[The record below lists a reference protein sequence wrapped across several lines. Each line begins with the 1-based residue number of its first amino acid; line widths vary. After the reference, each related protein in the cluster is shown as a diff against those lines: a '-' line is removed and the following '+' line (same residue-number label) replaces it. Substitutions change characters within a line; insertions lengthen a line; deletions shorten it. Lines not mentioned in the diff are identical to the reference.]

1 MGKWTATV
9 TNKGYAL
16 QAKLLSTDKLT
27 LTRVVSGSGSCAVT
41 QLINQTA
48 ITDIEQ
54 ELTVDSL
61 SYDSYGNARLKVIL
75 SNLGLTT
82 GYDVNQ
88 IGIYATDPDEG
99 EILYAIAQVDK
110 AENIPSISEQPNGF
124 YCSWDFSLTYSN
136 AENVNVTIDPSNAL
150 SQDTADKRY
159 LQLVKIGE
167 GLEFDE
173 DGNLKAKAQ
182 EITVDAE
189 LNAESENPVQNKVVY
204 AALQKSGYTHPT
216 HDAHESGLYK
226 IEIDSKGHVVA
237 VTAVTKTDITA
248 LGIPSTNTQN
258 TAGSTDISKK
268 IYLIGTQSQ
277 ANYLQTF
284 SHDTVY
290 VGADGCL
297 YSDSKKVSVEGHTHT
312 DATISSSGF
321 MSVADKTKL
330 DGIPTDPHYR
340 ASSVGLQ
347 HKKLYLIGAASQGN
361 GMATNSNEGVYIGTD
376 GCLYSDSKKVI
387 TDVDDAES
395 LEKLIEAGID
405 IENSTNPTS
414 TRLVYILAELIAESV
429 CKAPDYVSV
438 SPEGYAN
445 SGLVEG
451 SGAIGWGNT
460 VSAANSFAVGY
471 LNVVSAEKSVAIGDS
486 NTVSGLGRGVAI
498 GYENTVDGQDALAVG
513 HENTAHDFQTVV
525 GKIADT
531 STTEKGA
538 CNLFST
544 NGSVFV
550 VGNGQGTVSGSN
562 VTYTKSNAF
571 RVSAA
576 GKCYGVNA
584 FVSSGADFAEYFEW
598 ADGNPDGEDRRGR
611 FVTLDGD
618 KIRYANA
625 DDDYILGVVSTIGA
639 FIGNAYSEIWQGRYL
654 TDEFGDYLTETVEV
668 PETTVEREVQKVVNK
683 LTGET
688 TTEVIT
694 EVIPAHTETRYIL
707 NPDYDPEQEYI
718 SREFRK
724 EWSPVGFHGQVVVID
739 DGTCQV
745 NGYCKP
751 STDGTA
757 TASETGYRV
766 MKRIDNTHVRVLVK

>member
-16 QAKLLSTDKLT
+16 QAQLLSTDKLT

-48 ITDIEQ
+48 IANIKQ

-75 SNLGLTT
+75 SNIGLTT

-99 EILYAIAQVDK
+99 EILYAIAQADK
-110 AENIPSISEQPNGF
+110 AESIPSISEQPNGF
-124 YCSWDFSLTYSN
+124 YCSWDFALTYSN
-136 AENVNVTIDPSNAL
+136 AENVNVTIDPTHSL

-173 DGNLKAKAQ
+173 NGNLKAKAQ
-182 EITVDAE
+182 EITVDDA
-189 LNAESENPVQNKVVY
+189 LSSESENPVQNKVVY
-204 AALQKSGYTHPT
+204 AALQKSGYSHPT
-216 HDAHESGLYK
+216 HDAHDSGLYK
-226 IEIDSKGHVVA
+226 IEVDTNGHVVA
-237 VTAVTKTDITA
+237 VTEVTKADITA
-248 LGIPSTNTQN
+248 LGIPASNTDTKN
-258 TAGSTDISKK
+258 TAGSTDTSNK
-268 IYLIGTQSQ
+268 IYLIGAPSQ
-277 ANYLQTF
+277 AANPQTF
-284 SHDTVY
+284 SQDTVY
-290 VGADGCL
+290 VGTDGCL
-297 YSDSKKVSVEGHTHT
+297 YSDSKKVSVEGHNHSE
-312 DATISSSGF
+312 ASSSAAGF
-321 MSVADKTKL
+321 MSATDKSKL
-330 DGIPTDPHYR
+330 DGIQANPHNC

-347 HKKLYLIGAASQGN
+347 YKKLYLIGALNQGN
-361 GMATNSNEGVYIGTD
+361 GMATYSNEKVYIGTD

-387 TDVDDAES
+387 TDVDDAAT
-395 LEKLIEAGID
+395 IEDAIAKID
-405 IENSTNPTS
+405 FDNSTNPLS
-414 TRLVYILAELIAESV
+414 TRLINDIINLQHANDPHMTKQENSIDRTAGGLVVGTMSS
-429 CKAPDYVSV
+429 DY
-438 SPEGYAN
+438 GYADLGTG
-445 SGLVEG
+445 SLTAGLL
-451 SGAIGWGNT
+451 SAAIGT
-460 VSAANSFAVGY
+460 SSIA
-471 LNVVSAEKSVAIGDS
+471 
-486 NTVSGLGRGVAI
+486 LGACNIAR
-498 GYENTVDGQDALAVG
+498 
-513 HENTAHDFQTVV
+513 DFQTVV
-525 GKIADT
+525 GKYADT
-531 STTEKGA
+531 SSDSKKGA
-538 CNLFST
+538 SSLDGT
-544 NGSVFV
+544 GGSLFV
-550 VGNGQGTVSGSN
+550 VGNGTGASKRSN
-562 VTYTKSNAF
+562 VF
-571 RVSAA
+571 RASAE
-576 GKCYGVNA
+576 GKCYGLNA
-584 FVSSGADFAEYFEW
+584 FLSSGADFAEYFEW
-598 ADGNPDGEDRRGR
+598 ADGNPNGEDRRGR

-707 NPDYDPEQEYI
+707 NPDYDPEQKYI